1 MRQKIEKVLQKIYGI
16 ALMIAFFAGLLPLFP
31 FIAAIIIGGGE
42 GGTGEA
48 IGTWL
53 YNSYYPWVIALAS
66 IAILIGL
73 VAMYVGKKEAFSTKS
88 FGMDKKKEEKT
99 EAIKEAAE
107 EEVKEFT
114 PEAVNEVVKEEIPEE
129 IKEEIKEET

>member
-16 ALMIAFFAGLLPLFP
+16 ALTVSFFAGLLPLIP
-31 FIAAIIIGGGE
+31 FIVAICIGGGE

-53 YNSYYPWVIALAS
+53 YKQYYPCVIALAS

-88 FGMDKKKEEKT
+88 FGMDKKKD
-99 EAIKEAAE
+99 
-107 EEVKEFT
+107 
-114 PEAVNEVVKEEIPEE
+114 NVKEE
-129 IKEEIKEET
+129 KE